1 MIAPLLFLLPVIAA
15 AGLWLG
21 RPSARLSRQI
31 SLAVSVLLLVLSG
44 LLLQRCSEGTLVLH
58 AFGNW
63 RPPFGIPFAVDRM
76 GALFVSLQAL
86 LLFITV
92 IALRPE
98 THGERVL
105 RRAHPLMFFLS
116 TGLFGAFMTGDLFNL
131 FVMFE
136 LVLISSYLLLQ
147 VPGSKRSLAAAIPTI
162 LVNLVASLVF
172 IVGLGVL
179 YAICGSVNL
188 ADISQRIGEAPPGL
202 RRLALAMLI
211 TSFGTKAALVPLCFW
226 MPATYPTPSG
236 PIAALFAGIMTKL
249 GFYGLLRITPLL
261 QFDPLLAQILLGIG
275 AGSALIGVLA
285 ALSQYEMR
293 RLLSFHSVSQLGYM
307 VAALALLT
315 PQGVAAAVF
324 FALHHSL
331 VKTALYLV
339 ADELERRNASRDLR
353 SMNFQNA
360 AGSLLPLCFGAAAFA
375 LAGLPPFSGFFG
387 KLGIFQ
393 ATWEG
398 GAFLSL
404 ALLVAASFFTL
415 ASMLKIWRFAFQRV
429 PSNRNVDSVSST
441 PPIGAAPVLLVVL
454 VIAMSFTAGPVLR
467 YTDAAAKQLL
477 DIDAYA
483 EEVLSLNGHPGPSEG
498 ED

>member
-1 MIAPLLFLLPVIAA
+1 MIAPLLFLLPAVAA
-15 AGLWLG
+15 AVLWLA
-21 RPSARLSRQI
+21 RPSARISRQI
-31 SLAVSVLLLVLSG
+31 TLAASLLILLLSG
-44 LLLQRCSEGTLVLH
+44 LLLQRCAAGELYLH

-63 RPPFGIPFAVDRM
+63 RPPYGIPFAVDRM

-92 IALRPE
+92 LALRPE
-98 THGERVL
+98 THGEQVL
-105 RRAHPLMFFLS
+105 RRAHPLLLFLS

-147 VPGSKRSLAAAIPTI
+147 VPGSPRALAAAIPTI
-162 LVNLVASLVF
+162 LVNLIASLVF
-172 IVGLGVL
+172 IAGLAVL
-179 YAICGSVNL
+179 YGICGSVNL
-188 ADISQRIGEAPPGL
+188 ADISQRIGDAPPGL

-226 MPATYPTPSG
+226 MPATYPTLSA

-249 GFYGLLRITPLL
+249 GFYGLLRIAPLL
-261 QFDPLLAQILLGIG
+261 QHDPLLAQILFGIG

-293 RLLSFHSVSQLGYM
+293 RLLSFHSVSQVGYM
-307 VAALALLT
+307 VSALALLT
-315 PQGVAAAVF
+315 PQGIAAATF

-331 VKTALYLV
+331 VKSCLYLV

-353 SMNFQNA
+353 HMSFERT
-360 AGSLLPLCFGAAAFA
+360 AGTLLPLCFGVAAFA

-393 ATWEG
+393 ATWDS
-398 GAFLSL
+398 GAFVGL
-404 ALLVAASFFTL
+404 ALLVTASLFTL
-415 ASMLKIWRFAFQRV
+415 ASMLKIWRFAFQVMPAQGEALRG
-429 PSNRNVDSVSST
+429 PT
-441 PPIGAAPVLLVVL
+441 QIGASTVLLTTL
-454 VIAMSFTAGPVLR
+454 ILLMTLTAAPLLR
-467 YTDAAAKQLL
+467 YTDAAANQLL
-477 DIDAYA
+477 DTKTYA
-483 EEVLSLNGHPGPSEG
+483 DHVLALEGHPAKPG
-498 ED
+498 ETN